1 MKCLIALKTSVAS
14 STPGMT
20 ILKKKL
26 FDWLNLSLAFRLDSS
41 DIIVGA
47 LIFILKKKEKLGI
60 ESIRAFVNL
69 ALGF

>member
-47 LIFILKKKEKLGI
+47 LIFILKKEKLGI

-69 ALGF
+69 AFGF

>member
-14 STPGMT
+14 SNPGMT

-47 LIFILKKKEKLGI
+47 LIFILKKEKLGI

-69 ALGF
+69 AFGF

>member
-14 STPGMT
+14 SNPGMT

-26 FDWLNLSLAFRLDSS
+26 FDWSNLSLAFRLDSS

-47 LIFILKKKEKLGI
+47 LIFILKKEKLGI

-69 ALGF
+69 AFGF